1 MKRTGLLFVFLA
13 LVVLELILLEVF
25 IPYGWH
31 HPISE
36 LLNRIFP
43 PQGYKPHPNM
53 DWEIEMMLQQHHL
66 LRIGLYLITGVL
78 AIGNALLISRVWK
91 AWRHSKPPSAH
102 A

>member
-1 MKRTGLLFVFLA
+1 MKKTGLLAIFLA

-43 PQGYKPHPNM
+43 PQEYKPHPNM
-53 DWEIEMMLQQHHL
+53 DWEIEMVLQQHRP
-66 LRIGLYLITGVL
+66 LRIVLYSVTGVL
-78 AIGNALLISRVWK
+78 AIGNAFLIAKVWRG
-91 AWRHSKPPSAH
+91 WRSSKRSSAQT
-102 A
+102 